1 MNRTLLIALSTVV
14 VILLTGCSPNAES
27 PAGSAAADSKPMAQ
41 PAREAAKRQMEER
54 DAAMPE
60 PLAEAKPQPAPPPPP
75 PASPALAPQRQA
87 VSVERAKAAGE
98 AGRVAQFSNFVGQ
111 GRLDALRAPS
121 EPTDREQ
128 YAHQEDNPVKRAA
141 EQPVST
147 FSIDVDTGAYANVRR
162 FLNEGRLPPQDA
174 VRVEELIN
182 YFDYD
187 YPLPEGRQPP
197 FQVSTELAPTPWNPK
212 TLLLAIGVKG
222 YDLPKTQ
229 LPPANLVFLID
240 VSGSMNSPD
249 KIGLL
254 KPALKLLVRQLRPED
269 KVAIAVYAGAAGM
282 VLEPTPGDQKAKIES
297 ALDRL
302 SAGGST
308 NGGAGIQLAYNLV
321 REGFVDGGINRV
333 ILATD
338 GDFNVGTV
346 NFEALKDLVET
357 QRKSGVALTTL
368 GFGTGNY
375 NDRLMEQLADAGN
388 GNYAYIDT
396 LQEANKALVE
406 QMSATL
412 LTIAKDVKIQIEFN
426 PAQVEEYRLIG
437 YENRMLR
444 REDFSNDAVDAG
456 DIGAG
461 HTVTALYE
469 IALKGSGGAL
479 TEPLRYGQ
487 PATDA
492 TPHGNE
498 IAFLRLRYKQPD
510 SEVSQLLEWPIQRD
524 QMIGSWREA
533 SERFRFAAAVAG
545 FGQKLRGGRYTGS
558 FSYDKVL
565 ALARDARGADP
576 FGYRS
581 EFLTLVGLARSLD
594 PGQSGR
600 QAQMLR

>member
-1 MNRTLLIALSTVV
+1 MNPPLPLLLLLAA
-14 VILLTGCSPNAES
+14 ILLAGCSPQ
-27 PAGSAAADSKPMAQ
+27 ADAP
-41 PAREAAKRQMEER
+41 AKRQAEVSSTTAPATIAPSPVR
-54 DAAMPE
+54 D
-60 PLAEAKPQPAPPPPP
+60 EAKSLNEAVAPPPAPTL
-75 PASPALAPQRQA
+75 PASRPAEARMKVQDAKLGSAIAGSGAA
-87 VSVERAKAAGE
+87 VQSRE
-98 AGRVAQFSNFVGQ
+98 
-111 GRLDALRAPS
+111 LDGLRAPG

-128 YAHQEDNPVKRAA
+128 YAHQEENPVKRVT

-147 FSIDVDTGAYANVRR
+147 FSIDVDTGSYANVRR
-162 FLNEGRLPPQDA
+162 FLNEGRLPPRDA
-174 VRVEELIN
+174 VRVEEMIN

-187 YPLPEGRQPP
+187 YPLPDGQKPP
-197 FQVSTELAPTPWNPK
+197 FRVSTELAPTPWNPK
-212 TLLLAIGVKG
+212 TRLLAIGVKG
-222 YDLPKTQ
+222 YEVPKTR

-240 VSGSMNSPD
+240 VSGSMNAPD
-249 KIGLL
+249 KLGLL

-282 VLEPTPGDQKAKIES
+282 VLEPTPGSQQGQIEA

-308 NGGAGIQLAYNLV
+308 NGGAGIQLAYNLA
-321 REGFVDGGINRV
+321 RDGFVKDGVNRV
-333 ILATD
+333 IIATD

-346 NFEALKDLVET
+346 NFEALKNLVET

-375 NDRLMEQLADAGN
+375 NDQLMEQLADAGN

-396 LQEANKALVE
+396 LQEANKTLVE

-412 LTIAKDVKIQIEFN
+412 LTIARDVKIQIEFN
-426 PAQVEEYRLIG
+426 PALVEEYRLIG
-437 YENRMLR
+437 YENRVLR

-487 PATDA
+487 PTVDVPAA
-492 TPHGNE
+492 GE
-498 IAFLRLRYKQPD
+498 ELAFLRLRYKQPD
-510 SEVSQLLEWPIQRD
+510 ADNSQLLEWPIRREQV
-524 QMIGSWREA
+524 IPEWRET

-545 FGQKLRGGRYTGS
+545 FGQLLRGGRYTGS
-558 FSYDKVL
+558 FGYDDVL
-565 ALARDARGADP
+565 TLAREARGTDP
-576 FGYRS
+576 YGYRG
-581 EFLTLVGLARSLD
+581 EFLKLVSLAQSLD
-594 PGQSGR
+594 PGKGHETG
-600 QAQMLR
+600 QAIR